1 MHSVRYDDL
10 KVDWKAYREKFWEA
24 HPQPGSPDQ
33 HIDWDQLEE
42 NSLDACLIELRRR
55 QMVFQGY
62 RWTCRKCHH
71 KNWIDLSALS
81 PDLSCEVCKNSAQAP
96 VNIHWLFLPNEFLI
110 ESLRDH
116 SVLSLVWTISELCQR
131 SRHSIIFV
139 EPTEF
144 GFTPQSKSPDA
155 EADLLVLLDGQAV
168 LCEVKASWHALRL
181 TDIEDFVE
189 LARRLRP
196 DIALLAVMETGSGP
210 SANLEAAR
218 AKLTTEGIIFEVLTP
233 NKYKQDDNPVLPS

>member
-1 MHSVRYDDL
+1 M
-10 KVDWKAYREKFWEA
+10 
-24 HPQPGSPDQ
+24 
-33 HIDWDQLEE
+33 
-42 NSLDACLIELRRR
+42 
-55 QMVFQGY
+55 
-62 RWTCRKCHH
+62 
-71 KNWIDLSALS
+71 
-81 PDLSCEVCKNSAQAP
+81 
-96 VNIHWLFLPNEFLI
+96 
-110 ESLRDH
+110 
-116 SVLSLVWTISELCQR
+116 
-131 SRHSIIFV
+131 
-139 EPTEF
+139 
-144 GFTPQSKSPDA
+144 
-155 EADLLVLLDGQAV
+155 LVLLDGQAV